1 MVAFTHHVTGRCR
14 ALKLAVAPALARAIA
29 VSTLGD
35 AGRVLAVDVTWLALT
50 TEITVRAWSTRAIA
64 IRASTHT
71 IRIVAFA
78 LDMTGR
84 SVTFK
89 ITNITTITSA

>member
-1 MVAFTHHVTGRCR
+1 MVAFTRHVTGPCC
-14 ALKLAVAPALARAIA
+14 ALKVAVAPALASAIT

-35 AGRVLAVDVTWLALT
+35 AGRVLAVDVTGLALT
-50 TEITVRAWSTRAIA
+50 TEITVRAWSARAIA
-64 IRASTHT
+64 IRASAHT

-89 ITNITTITSA
+89 ITNVTAITSA